1 MRCSGRILG
10 RSLAVRLGLEVLVGQ
25 KVLGVMKVVRDGGR
39 EVLQGE
45 KVEARYRGGSVYFAG
60 RISRVYGRLECAE
73 HADGS
78 YDIEGGAD
86 LEGVCAV
93 LGLELKEEQEEFAT
107 IAGYLCSQAGEIP
120 AAGQV
125 VLVSEG
131 ENGDTKTRLRF
142 EVLDADE
149 RRLKLVRASNM
160 TASDLLVVAER
171 EEGMEEKDRMR
182 GD

>member
-1 MRCSGRILG
+1 M
-10 RSLAVRLGLEVLVGQ
+10 LEI
-25 KVLGVMKVVRDGGR
+25 KEND
-39 EVLQGE
+39 
-45 KVEARYRGGSVYFAG
+45 
-60 RISRVYGRLECAE
+60 
-73 HADGS
+73 DGS

-93 LGLELKEEQEEFAT
+93 LGLDLKEEQEEFAT

-160 TASDLLVVAER
+160 TASEMQSVVAL
-171 EEGMEEKDRMR
+171 EEEMEEKDRMR